1 VHVTVAPA
9 VAGVFVAGDSTLD
22 KLIRS
27 MESRRD
33 PREALVVAPHQP
45 LYFRVGAKVTH
56 DPRYLARDV
65 EAAIRAALLA
75 RFGFETMTL
84 AESVSAAG
92 VISTIQSVAGVR
104 LVDLDAFE
112 LYDVD
117 AVNVAPTL
125 AALLESKPARLN
137 DTETDVEAA
146 QLLTI
151 FESAI
156 TLTLEAA
163 NA

>member
-1 VHVTVAPA
+1 
-9 VAGVFVAGDSTLD
+9 
-22 KLIRS
+22 
-27 MESRRD
+27 
-33 PREALVVAPHQP
+33 
-45 LYFRVGAKVTH
+45 VTH